1 MAAFTIYSIAQGWQA
16 PLRHFVSL
24 IMDLLVFKLVVTP
37 LLLLAASLAVRRW
50 GEAIGGF
57 IVGLPLTSG
66 PISVFLSLEH
76 GPAFAAQAT
85 AGSLVATVAQVAF
98 CLVYWRLASLG
109 WRMALTLACATFAIV
124 AAVLQW
130 SGLAQTGLFLLAMLA
145 IAFALNVI
153 PNQSTRSER
162 LDPPWWDLPSRMA
175 LIAGLVLGVTLIAP
189 YVGPEASGVLAS
201 VPFMVIILAVFAHR
215 SAGHAAPQ
223 QLMRGLVAGLLGFA
237 AFFYVLSLTLTR
249 TNLVAA
255 YGSAIFCAL
264 AIQAVSLYRMRMPA
278 ALPAE

>member
-1 MAAFTIYSIAQGWQA
+1 
-16 PLRHFVSL
+16 
-24 IMDLLVFKLVVTP
+24 MDLLVFKLVVTP

-57 IVGLPLTSG
+57 MVGLPLTSG

-98 CLVYWRLASLG
+98 CLVYCRLASLG
-109 WRMALTLACATFAIV
+109 WRMALSGASVTFAVV
-124 AAVLQW
+124 AALLQW
-130 SGLAQTGLFLLAMLA
+130 SGLQQTGLFLLAIVA
-145 IAFALNVI
+145 ITFALNLM
-153 PNQSTRSER
+153 PNTAAKSARV
-162 LDPPWWDLPSRMA
+162 DPPWWDLPARMA
-175 LIAGLVLGVTLIAP
+175 LIAGLVVGVTMIAP

-201 VPFMVIILAVFAHR
+201 FPFMAIIIAVFAHR
-215 SAGHAAPQ
+215 IVGHEAPQ
-223 QLMRGLVAGLLGFA
+223 QVMRGMTASLLGFA
-237 AFFYVLSLTLTR
+237 TFFFVLSLVLTR
-249 TNLVAA
+249 TSLVAA
-255 YGSAIFCAL
+255 YSSAIFCTL

>member
-1 MAAFTIYSIAQGWQA
+1 
-16 PLRHFVSL
+16 
-24 IMDLLVFKLVVTP
+24 MDLLVFKLVVTP

-57 IVGLPLTSG
+57 MVGLPLTSG
-66 PISVFLSLEH
+66 PISVFLALEH

-98 CLVYWRLASLG
+98 CLVYWKLASLG
-109 WRMALTLACATFAIV
+109 WRMALASACAAFV
-124 AAVLQW
+124 AVASVLQW
-130 SGLAQTGLFLLAMLA
+130 SGLAQTGLFLLAVAA
-145 IAFALNVI
+145 IAFALNLI
-153 PNQSTRSER
+153 PNKVARGER

-175 LIAGLVLGVTLIAP
+175 LIAALVVGVTLIAP

-201 VPFMVIILAVFAHR
+201 FPFMAIILAVFAHR

-223 QLMRGLVAGLLGFA
+223 QLMRGMVAGLLGFA
-237 AFFYVLSLTLTR
+237 AFFYLLSLALTR

-255 YGSAIFCAL
+255 YGGAIFCAL
-264 AIQAVSLYRMRMPA
+264 AIQAVSLYRLRVPA
-278 ALPAE
+278 ALPVK